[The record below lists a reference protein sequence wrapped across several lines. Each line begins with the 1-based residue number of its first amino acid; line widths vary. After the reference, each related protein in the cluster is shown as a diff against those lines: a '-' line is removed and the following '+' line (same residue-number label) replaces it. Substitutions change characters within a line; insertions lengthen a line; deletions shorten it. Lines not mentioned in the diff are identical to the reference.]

1 MPKCLHRLGVFL
13 LNVII
18 VSRVQFVLSNLNV
31 FIFNALIVL
40 LVLLYS
46 GINACDVT
54 WRVSGGECHCFRV
67 PAASPPGR
75 LVTVVKP
82 SRAWLL
88 TLCCITTHLTSCKWW
103 PPGQPFA
110 STWQR
115 GVSTCTGA
123 VHACPTKIFYKSGAH
138 RISRLTFG

>member
-46 GINACDVT
+46 GINACEVT
-54 WRVSGGECHCFRV
+54 WRVSGGECDGFRV
-67 PAASPPGR
+67 PAASPPSRLAMVCQAQQG
-75 LVTVVKP
+75 LVTDIMLYHNSFKVLQMVAL
-82 SRAWLL
+82 RAAICFHLATGGQHL
-88 TLCCITTHLTSCKWW
+88 HGCC
-103 PPGQPFA
+103 
-110 STWQR
+110 
-115 GVSTCTGA
+115 
-123 VHACPTKIFYKSGAH
+123 ACVPH
-138 RISRLTFG
+138 